1 MKNISKFQLIVL
13 GVFAAFFIIGI
24 LVFAMARSG
33 SRTAVIEV
41 LMWGA
46 MPRNQFAEVLK
57 ATGLDQNE
65 EIKISYEEK
74 RPETFDQELLEALA
88 KDAGP
93 DLFFVS
99 SDNLLK
105 QKQRIF
111 AVPLAS
117 FSERDFKNS
126 FIEGAEVFLSEEG
139 VWALP
144 ISIDPMVMYW
154 NRDIF
159 TFAGLIEPPSFWDEF
174 YDISSAL
181 TRRDPNFNITRSALA
196 LGEFTNI
203 NHAFEILSLLIM
215 QAGNPIAEKK
225 SNGVLTSTLDEA
237 RDLPALPAERAL
249 SFYTEFSNPLKPF
262 YSWNRALPKSKDF
275 FVAGDLAIYLGFAS
289 ELFEIR
295 DRNPNLNFDVALIPQ
310 AESVNNRIVYGKME
324 GLAISNRSRN
334 IAGAFRVASI
344 LSGQDNSR
352 AFSQVRNLPPARR
365 DLLSLRPERAFME
378 TFYQSAVISKTWP
391 VPDKTRVSNIFRN
404 MIESVT
410 GGRAV
415 VRDAVQRAHQ
425 ELNLILR

>member
-13 GVFAAFFIIGI
+13 GVFAVFFIIGI

-41 LMWGA
+41 LMWG
-46 MPRNQFAEVLK
+46 MIPRNQFAEVLK

-111 AVPLAS
+111 TVPFAS
-117 FSERDFKNS
+117 FSERNFKNS

-139 VWALP
+139 IWALP

-159 TFAGLIEPPSFWDEF
+159 TSAGLTEPPSFWDEF

-196 LGEFTNI
+196 LGEFANI

-215 QAGNPIAEKK
+215 QAGNPIAEKRID
-225 SNGVLTSTLDEA
+225 GFLASTLDES
-237 RDLPALPAERAL
+237 RGLPALPAERAL

-262 YSWNRALPKSKDF
+262 YSWNRALPRSKDF

-310 AESVNNRIVYGKME
+310 AESVNNRIVYGKMD

-344 LSGQDNSR
+344 LSGQENSI

-391 VPDKTRVSNIFRN
+391 VPDKTRVSDIFRN
-404 MIESVT
+404 MVESVT

-415 VRDAVQRAHQ
+415 ARDAVQRAHQ